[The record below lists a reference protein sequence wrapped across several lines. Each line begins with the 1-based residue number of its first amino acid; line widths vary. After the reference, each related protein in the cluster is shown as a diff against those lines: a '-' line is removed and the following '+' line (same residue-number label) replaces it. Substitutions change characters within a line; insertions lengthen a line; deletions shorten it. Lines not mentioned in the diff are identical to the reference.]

1 MSRRFLLLL
10 LALSACTHGDD
21 AEPGGPDG
29 GAAPGDPDGGPVEE
43 CLPAEQACQDE
54 SECCGD
60 LYCSDNSLGRVC
72 CGGVGA
78 SCATAG
84 GTDCCAHLVCDNGV
98 CGNAFDPN
106 APGLVMF
113 PIRGPHNTG
122 YEAPST
128 GDPSMWS
135 CDAGNSNSDFGG
147 PHIGIDLWAARG
159 TPVVA
164 TVPGTLVYTG
174 YSSYSGNKVT
184 VRTDGG
190 WYHFNCHLDSIAPGM
205 ADGVRVEAGQVIGTV
220 GNTGTASNGV
230 VHLHYSIYPNN
241 DYDLGID
248 PWPHLYAVEWDV
260 CD

>member
-1 MSRRFLLLL
+1 MSRRIALLFILI
-10 LALSACTHGDD
+10 AGCSTGGD
-21 AEPGGPDG
+21 AEDGSPDG
-29 GAAPGDPDGGPVEE
+29 GGVDPAPDAAPGGE
-43 CLPAEQACQDE
+43 CLPAETPCDDAAQ
-54 SECCGD
+54 CCDGR
-60 LYCSDNSLGRVC
+60 YCADNSLGQVC

-78 SCATAG
+78 ACNTPD
-84 GTDCCAHLVCDNGV
+84 GTDCCAHLVCEGGV
-98 CGNAFDPN
+98 CGGAFDPGQ
-106 APGLVMF
+106 PGLVTF

-128 GDPSMWS
+128 GDPSLWS
-135 CDAGNSNSDFGG
+135 CDAGSSNSDFGG
-147 PHIGIDLWAARG
+147 AHLGVDLWAARG

-174 YSSYSGNKVT
+174 YSQYSGNKVT

-190 WYHFNCHLDSIAPGM
+190 WYHFNCHLDTIAPGM
-205 ADGVRVEAGQVIGTV
+205 VDGVRVEAGTVIGTV

-241 DYDLGID
+241 DYDQGVD
-248 PWPHLYAVEWDV
+248 PWPHLHAVEWDV